1 MVGRINGKF
10 GSVSY
15 LPIQYCKQFLR
26 CVFQSSPMA
35 LLVDIVPIQNRR
47 AHDNRFEQIVGL
59 YSLADVVVVSSL
71 REGIS
76 SAALEFVACQQ
87 EQRRGVLIYSEFAG
101 CADSFKGALIV
112 NPYDT
117 DKLAEAMH
125 VALSMGETPKQ
136 VRHHQLSRY
145 VGTYTSAKWAK
156 SMLSSLQHAVE
167 SVSVVFAT
175 FGDRCESTADDI
187 RFPACQAREYNNL
200 RRLDL
205 GQLRAF
211 YERGKRRLFVL
222 DYDGTIIH
230 HKVRPAT
237 CFGSGTSF
245 ISHTQPHRLC
255 LSAAVVASDGSAVPR
270 APGSADQLG
279 E

>member
-1 MVGRINGKF
+1 M
-10 GSVSY
+10 
-15 LPIQYCKQFLR
+15 
-26 CVFQSSPMA
+26 
-35 LLVDIVPIQNRR
+35 
-47 AHDNRFEQIVGL
+47 GL

-117 DKLAEAMH
+117 DKLAETMH
-125 VALSMGETPKQ
+125 LALSMGETTKQ

-167 SVSVVFAT
+167 SV
-175 FGDRCESTADDI
+175 
-187 RFPACQAREYNNL
+187 
-200 RRLDL
+200 
-205 GQLRAF
+205 RA
-211 YERGKRRLFVL
+211 
-222 DYDGTIIH
+222 
-230 HKVRPAT
+230 
-237 CFGSGTSF
+237 
-245 ISHTQPHRLC
+245 ISMCT
-255 LSAAVVASDGSAVPR
+255 
-270 APGSADQLG
+270 
-279 E
+279 